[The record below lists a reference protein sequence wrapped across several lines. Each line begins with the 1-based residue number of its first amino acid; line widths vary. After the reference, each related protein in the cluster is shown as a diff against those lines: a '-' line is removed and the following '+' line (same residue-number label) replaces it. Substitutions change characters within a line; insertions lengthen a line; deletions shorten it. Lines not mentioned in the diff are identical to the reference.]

1 MSEEQSNPAAAG
13 PAQAPAEPVAVA
25 AGGALEAA
33 LAEAR
38 EAAEKAK
45 DQALRAA
52 AEAENVRRRAQRDVE
67 NAHKF
72 ALERFAADLL
82 PVVDSL
88 ERAVAT
94 AQAQADSG
102 NSAAIAEGVALSLK
116 LFVDTLGKSGIVRVD
131 PLGEPFDP
139 KVHQAVSMVESH
151 TAEPG
156 SVVQVL
162 QPGFTLHGR
171 VVRPAMVMVAK
182 ASAAPGPTGGS

>member
-1 MSEEQSNPAAAG
+1 MTEQETKPADVGREGAAA
-13 PAQAPAEPVAVA
+13 ASTAPAVE
-25 AGGALEAA
+25 LDAA
-33 LAEAR
+33 LTEAR
-38 EAAEKAK
+38 EAAEKAR

-82 PVVDSL
+82 PVIDSL
-88 ERAVAT
+88 ERAVET
-94 AQAQADSG
+94 AHSEAAAA
-102 NSAAIAEGVALSLK
+102 NPAAIAEGVGLSLK
-116 LFVDTLGKSGIVRVD
+116 LFLDTLGKSGIVRVD
-131 PLGEPFDP
+131 PLGQPFDP
-139 KVHQAVSMVESH
+139 NLHQAVTVVES
-151 TAEPG
+151 TSAEPG

-182 ASAAPGPTGGS
+182 AKPQAPAGEG

>member
-1 MSEEQSNPAAAG
+1 MTDQQSKPAEGGPQADTATGQAAA
-13 PAQAPAEPVAVA
+13 ADVET
-25 AGGALEAA
+25 A

-38 EAAEKAK
+38 EAAEKAR
-45 DQALRAA
+45 DQALRAQ

-82 PVVDSL
+82 PVIDSL
-88 ERAVAT
+88 ERAVETARSESAAT
-94 AQAQADSG
+94 
-102 NSAAIAEGVALSLK
+102 NSAAIAEGVGLSLK
-116 LFVDTLGKSGIVRVD
+116 LFLDTLGKSGISRVD
-131 PLGEPFDP
+131 PLGLPFDP
-139 KVHQAVSMVESH
+139 NVHQAVSMVESA

-182 ASAAPGPTGGS
+182 AKVPPPPGGA